1 MLLIKLRQMKRT
13 AVFLLVLILGVSLFA
28 ANGQKVIP
36 LESDVY
42 RAIDELYI
50 LEGKAVPSTTRPWT
64 VAETVKILSK
74 VSKETSVELYS
85 IVEEAV
91 KEEPK
96 IKVDDI
102 FGMTF
107 GGYASI
113 TGYVHTNKG
122 YAYPFNDMTNNLFR
136 SEHEVPTFRADW
148 EAWVGE
154 HLYSF
159 VWYQYKNEYYNNG
172 YSDFNFDFDIA
183 NLTPKGLTTDMDQ
196 REPSRAFFVV
206 GSDSWSLEYG
216 RDRLLMGAGNSG
228 SLVFSNTMPYQHL
241 LRFSLFGNRYKYSFI
256 MSFYPHLCRDEEHGI
271 QEGGD
276 GILFYMTHRL
286 ECRFMSD
293 RLYAA
298 VNESIMY
305 RKDGGV
311 ADIRYV
317 NPVMYF
323 HNYFISDYAN
333 SIVDL
338 EASYTFAKGW
348 NLYGQ
353 FAMDQFASPV
363 EKAEGQYNEPLAF
376 GAMLGL
382 KNVSLAGKG
391 VLTIVLE
398 GAYTMP
404 YLYLRAKSIEDPDV
418 NPVQDV
424 TDPGLGY
431 IGSYRGN
438 LFYIGYRYGGDA
450 IVADLKLSYEVP
462 SSWIISAEGLYMVHG
477 EKNIRSLFTVGDDA
491 FAPSG
496 ESWSFI
502 LLELSA
508 KKHLSKSVSAYFR
521 YDMIQGS
528 RGSDNQFALGIEVGF

>member
-1 MLLIKLRQMKRT
+1 MKRT
-13 AVFLLVLILGVSLFA
+13 AVFLLVLFLGVSLFA
-28 ANGQKVIP
+28 FNGQKVIP

-42 RAIDELYI
+42 RAVDELYI

-64 VAETVKILSK
+64 VAETEKILSK
-74 VSKETSVELYS
+74 VSKETSVVLYS
-85 IVEEAV
+85 IVEEAL

-96 IKVDDI
+96 IKVDDL

-113 TGYVHTNKG
+113 TGYAHTDKG
-122 YAYPFNDMTNNLFR
+122 YVYPFNDMTNNLFR

-148 EAWVGE
+148 ETWVGE

-159 VWYQYKNEYYNNG
+159 VWYQYKNEFYNNG
-172 YSDFNFDFDIA
+172 YGEFNFDFDIA

-196 REPSRAFFVV
+196 REPSRAFFTV

-216 RDRLLMGAGNSG
+216 RDRLQMGLGNTG
-228 SLVFSNTMPYQHL
+228 SLIFSNTMPYQNL

-256 MSFYPHLCRDEEHGI
+256 MSFYPHLRRDEENGI
-271 QEGGD
+271 LEGGD
-276 GILFYMTHRL
+276 GVLFYMTHRL
-286 ECRFMSD
+286 ECRFLSD

-305 RKDGGV
+305 RRDGMS

-323 HNYFISDYAN
+323 HNYFIAGNAN

-338 EASYTFAKGW
+338 EASYALAKGW

-353 FAMDQFASPV
+353 FALDQFASPV
-363 EKAEGQYNEPLAF
+363 EKVQDRFNEPLAF

-391 VLTIVLE
+391 VLTIGLE

-404 YLYLRAKSIEDPDV
+404 YLYLRAQHIADPET
-418 NPVQDV
+418 NPKQDV

-431 IGSYRGN
+431 VGSYRGN

-450 IVADLKLSYEVP
+450 VVADLKLSYEVP
-462 SSWIISAEGLYMVHG
+462 TSWMLSVEGLYMVHG
-477 EKNIRSLFTVGDDA
+477 DKNTRSLFTVGDNS

-496 ESWSFI
+496 ESWNFI
-502 LLELSA
+502 LLELCA
-508 KKHLSKSVSAYFR
+508 KKYFSKNVAAYFQ
-521 YDMIQGS
+521 YDMIAGS
-528 RGSDNQFALGIEVGF
+528 RGQDNQFALGLEANF